1 MNLPNKITVLRIL
14 LVPVVLFFVYHI
26 ESSLGFNITAIV
38 LFLAVS
44 LTDTLD
50 GHIARSRNLVTDFGK
65 FLDPLADKIL
75 VISTMVVL
83 IDLGYLSSIAVII
96 VIIREFVVTS
106 LRLVASSSNLVIAAS
121 MWGKAKTVTQMVVII
136 LLMLTPMLQNI
147 SCFGVIAQICT
158 WCMVLITLY
167 SGIDYLVKNKHVLN
181 EK

>member
-14 LVPVVLFFVYHI
+14 LLPVVLFFVYHI
-26 ESSLGFNITAIV
+26 ESGMAFNIMAIV

-75 VISTMVVL
+75 VISTLIVL

-96 VIIREFVVTS
+96 VIIREFLVTS
-106 LRLVASSSNLVIAAS
+106 LRLVASSGNLVIAAS
-121 MWGKAKTVTQMVVII
+121 NWGKAKTVTQMIVII
-136 LLMLTPMLQNI
+136 LLMLTPMLRNL
-147 SCFGVIAQICT
+147 SVFPVFAQICV

-167 SGIDYLVKNKHVLN
+167 SGIDYLVKNRHVLK

>member
-26 ESSLGFNITAIV
+26 ESNLAFNLAAIF

-50 GHIARSRNLVTDFGK
+50 GHIARSRNLITDFGK

-75 VISTMVVL
+75 VISTMIVL
-83 IDLGYLSSIAVII
+83 MDLGYLHSIAVII
-96 VIIREFVVTS
+96 VMIREFVVTS
-106 LRLVASSSNLVIAAS
+106 LRLVASSNNLVIAAS
-121 MWGKAKTVTQMVVII
+121 VWGKAKTVTQMAVI
-136 LLMLTPMLQNI
+136 LLLMMTPMLQ
-147 SCFGVIAQICT
+147 SFACFSVIAHVCV

-167 SGIDYLVKNKHVLN
+167 SGIDYLVKNKQVLK

>member
-14 LVPVVLFFVYHI
+14 LVPVVLFFVYQI
-26 ESSLGFNITAIV
+26 ESSLFINIAAII

-75 VISTMVVL
+75 VICTLVVL
-83 IDLGYLSSIAVII
+83 MDLGYLHSVALII

-106 LRLVASSSNLVIAAS
+106 LRLVAASSDLVIAAS
-121 MWGKAKTVTQMVVII
+121 PWGKAKTVVQIVVI
-136 LLMLTPMLQNI
+136 LVLMLTPIFQE
-147 SCFGVIAQICT
+147 SVVFHVAAQICI
-158 WCMVLITLY
+158 WMMVFITLF
-167 SGIDYLVKNKHVLN
+167 SGIDYLVKNRRVLS